1 MLKDFAFQSVP
12 QTRLPRFENNRTA
25 MHAGWYQTDANHGFR
40 QTSRSPLETGI
51 QVYMYEVILEQFS
64 NNNRHLGRGRYGRV
78 LGYFSGWWNF
88 FGWIFNSASMSSILA
103 NQVISMYGLFHPG
116 YEYER
121 WHVFMAFLIINW
133 ACCFLVMF
141 ANRALPIVTNIGL
154 FLILVGVFI
163 TIMVCA
169 IMPSQKLGGKGH
181 ASSSFVWKEWQ
192 NQTGWESN
200 GLVFCMGMLNGAY
213 AVGTP

>member
-1 MLKDFAFQSVP
+1 MHQDDLLHKHNTNSSPGGTSSDGKMPTQHTISHLSDIHTDIVCLC
-12 QTRLPRFENNRTA
+12 TR
-25 MHAGWYQTDANHGFR
+25 
-40 QTSRSPLETGI
+40 
-51 QVYMYEVILEQFS
+51 
-64 NNNRHLGRGRYGRV
+64 
-78 LGYFSGWWNF
+78 
-88 FGWIFNSASMSSILA
+88 IFNSASMSSILA
-103 NQVISMYGLFHPG
+103 NQVISMYGLFHPD
-116 YEYER
+116 YVYER

-141 ANRALPIVTNIGL
+141 ANRALPVVTNIGL
-154 FLILVGVFI
+154 VLILLGVFI